1 MSWNVQPIGLVKNM
15 YKGQTVHIIASGPSI
30 NDLDKSNF
38 HGENCLFVNGSTAF
52 YEQGMHAIGHVVS
65 DKRFFIQKGNAAADF
80 LLDGVDAF
88 YADTCVEVLDDAL
101 KAHINRAFLIQKI
114 GRSWKDKVLGNKVPA
129 INEIDLEKGFY
140 EAGTVAFVAAQLAMY
155 MGYSTVVLHGVD
167 LVDTTKPRFYEKTGE
182 VAPSFLHGAVHN
194 RILPAFKELYI
205 FSQSKSAVIK
215 NASPASQ
222 NILSF
227 LPFFEFNKF

>member
-1 MSWNVQPIGLVKNM
+1 M

-30 NDLDKSNF
+30 NDLNKSNF

-155 MGYSTVVLHGVD
+155 MGCKEINIYGMD
-167 LVDTTKPRFYEKTGE
+167 LSKTKKPRFYEKEEKMMPSSLEKSIKNRIIPSFKKINE
-182 VAPSFLHGAVHN
+182 VAKNNNIKIVNKSPVSGKKLD
-194 RILPAFKELYI
+194 FK
-205 FSQSKSAVIK
+205 
-215 NASPASQ
+215 
-222 NILSF
+222 
-227 LPFFEFNKF
+227 